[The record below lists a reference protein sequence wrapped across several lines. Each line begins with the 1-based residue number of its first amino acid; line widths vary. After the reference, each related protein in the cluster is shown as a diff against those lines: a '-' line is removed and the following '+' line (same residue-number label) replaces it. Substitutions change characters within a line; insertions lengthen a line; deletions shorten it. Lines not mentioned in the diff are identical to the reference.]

1 MNGKED
7 DDENKIRADQ
17 SCNNV
22 NLASL
27 HTEKDSTTT
36 IQVSFGNSSCS
47 TRRTKVALRRAE
59 GHTSLAEYRTTP
71 TPIMDPNSAT
81 VPDILE
87 RTPRGRAQTAS
98 TNFGMMRMSTAKRKY
113 SSFELGSSPIY
124 QQSLNC
130 PLQRQLP
137 NFISSAPDS
146 ISRVPSAIMA
156 PLNTEF
162 ATPTHQPKRASR
174 PNSPSTIIRPVP
186 SRGRIASIRR
196 ESDCSIE
203 NEAAHEKL
211 VKTSQQV
218 SIGFED
224 FCLDDQL
231 FEERKRA
238 KSLTEPISIF
248 TNAFLPQ
255 SSSPSPTRVVDI
267 QKQCYSPSTQQVVR
281 CNISYSPSPSP
292 TPSSPTRNRIMRS
305 MSPIAARQISKRRF
319 TASAN
324 GSGLDSD
331 NDGSLSS
338 DLRSSSPYCSTS
350 STVPN
355 FSLGKSPLLIDLSL
369 SSQYFNSP
377 GSVDLED
384 NTMAGDEDVS
394 LPYRSFC
401 SSSINDNNS
410 STTFSSRAPTPMEE
424 QLNETDMSFPNP
436 SSNSSR
442 GSIRNDS
449 SSNLNT
455 SDPSVMRK
463 EFPPPP
469 SSFSIAAIVPEAAP
483 ATCSV
488 EIAENTS
495 DN

>member
-1 MNGKED
+1 MNGKEG
-7 DDENKIRADQ
+7 DDENKIRGDQ

-36 IQVSFGNSSCS
+36 IQVN

-59 GHTSLAEYRTTP
+59 GHTSLADHRA
-71 TPIMDPNSAT
+71 TPIPLMDPNSAL

-87 RTPRGRAQTAS
+87 RTPRCRAQTAS

-113 SSFELGSSPIY
+113 SSFELGSSPVY

-137 NFISSAPDS
+137 TFISSTPDS
-146 ISRVPSAIMA
+146 ISRIPSSITA

-174 PNSPSTIIRPVP
+174 PNSPSTIIRPIP

-331 NDGSLSS
+331 NEGSLSKRQCVVGASTPRSAASPLVRDPLSSQSGSMVTEMGTATLAS

-350 STVPN
+350 STMPN

-384 NTMAGDEDVS
+384 NCLKCLENCCQVITRPFHRA
-394 LPYRSFC
+394 LH
-401 SSSINDNNS
+401 
-410 STTFSSRAPTPMEE
+410 FSY
-424 QLNETDMSFPNP
+424 
-436 SSNSSR
+436 
-442 GSIRNDS
+442 
-449 SSNLNT
+449 
-455 SDPSVMRK
+455 K
-463 EFPPPP
+463 
-469 SSFSIAAIVPEAAP
+469 
-483 ATCSV
+483 
-488 EIAENTS
+488 
-495 DN
+495 